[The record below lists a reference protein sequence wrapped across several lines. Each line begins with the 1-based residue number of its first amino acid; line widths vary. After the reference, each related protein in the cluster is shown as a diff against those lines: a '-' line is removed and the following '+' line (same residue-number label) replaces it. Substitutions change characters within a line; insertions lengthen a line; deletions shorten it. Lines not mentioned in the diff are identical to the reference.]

1 MPEERD
7 RIRAMPMMPMDPAK
21 AVSTVRPILVRRL
34 VRDRDRAVRKDMEGF
49 LADLACL
56 PVRTGACSSAW

>member
-1 MPEERD
+1 
-7 RIRAMPMMPMDPAK
+7 MPMMPMDPAK

-34 VRDRDRAVRKDMEGF
+34 VSDRDRAVRKDMEGF
-49 LADLACL
+49 LSALACL